1 MKFRETINLISG
13 KVILLGNE
21 AIARGA
27 IEAGVGVAA
36 GYPGTPSTEILEA
49 LASVARDLNIYVEWS
64 VNEKTAFEVAYG
76 AALSGVRALVT
87 MKHVGLNVA
96 ADPLMSSAYTG
107 VEEGFVIVSADDPS
121 MWSSQNEQDNRI
133 YGIHAYIPVLEPS
146 TPKEA
151 KELCKEAFEL
161 SSRFKHPVI
170 LRTTTRISHTRG
182 VIELGPIPRPKTKG
196 VFKKN
201 PERFV
206 LVPANA
212 RKRRLELIKKWLEI
226 ESYLSRDF
234 KYNRIEGEGDILI
247 IAPGIAYAYVREVLQ
262 RFNIHA
268 KVLKLASPVPLP
280 SELVTKAL
288 DNVSRI
294 LVVEELEPIVEQQL
308 RALVQSK
315 GLDIEVHG
323 KDYIGLA
330 YEITFERV
338 IDALSKF
345 LSKELK
351 VPKGIDDIN
360 INIPPRP
367 PVLCPG
373 CPYRPLFYIMRKE
386 ANKMKNEKGY
396 EPIFTG
402 DIGCYSLGLNPP
414 YRVQDTCIAMGAS
427 IGLANGLA
435 QTTEVPIVAIIGDS
449 TFFHA
454 GIPPLLNAVYNE
466 APFLTIVLDNR
477 TTAMT
482 GHQPHPG
489 TGFRADGRPAK
500 RILVENV
507 ARGLGIEYI
516 EIIDPF
522 NLKEAEEK
530 YVKALNYVMKKK
542 KPALI
547 VSRRS
552 CALLAISKARRA
564 GFEIPR
570 YVVNDGKCK
579 ACGICYKVF
588 ACPAI
593 TSRENG
599 KAWIDPALC
608 TGCGV
613 CMDVCP
619 FNAITLVKEFNR
631 EKWSEFWR

>member
-1 MKFRETINLISG
+1 MRLKETLSLTSG
-13 KVILLGNE
+13 RVILLGNE

-27 IEAGVGVAA
+27 IEAGIGVAT

-49 LASVARDLNIYVEWS
+49 LASIARDIGMYVEWS

-76 AALSGVRALVT
+76 AAISGIRALVT

-133 YGIHAYIPVLEPS
+133 YGLHAYVPVLEPS
-146 TPKEA
+146 TPGEA

-161 SSRFKHPVI
+161 SSKFKHPVI
-170 LRTTTRISHTRG
+170 LRSTTRISHTRG
-182 VIELGPIPRPKTKG
+182 VVELGPIPRPRTKG

-212 RKRRLELIKKWLEI
+212 RRRKLELIKKWSEI
-226 ESYLSRDF
+226 ETYLSKNF
-234 KYNRIEGEGDILI
+234 KYNRVEGEGDILI
-247 IAPGIAYAYVREVLQ
+247 IAPGIAYAYVKEVLQ
-262 RFNIHA
+262 KFSINA

-280 SELVTKAL
+280 SELVIKAL
-288 DNVSRI
+288 EGVSKA
-294 LVVEELEPIVEQQL
+294 LVVEELEPVVEQQL
-308 RALVQSK
+308 RALIQSRD
-315 GLDIEVHG
+315 LDVEVHG
-323 KDYIGLA
+323 KDYVGLP

-338 IDALSKF
+338 ISALSKF
-345 LSKELK
+345 LGKELRISESIGD
-351 VPKGIDDIN
+351 VDIR
-360 INIPPRP
+360 IPLRP

-386 ANKMKNEKGY
+386 ANKMKSERGY
-396 EPIFTG
+396 EPTFTG
-402 DIGCYSLGLNPP
+402 DIGCYTLGLNPP
-414 YRVQDTCIAMGAS
+414 YRVQDTCIEMGGS
-427 IGLANGLA
+427 IGVANGLA

-500 RILVENV
+500 TILIENI
-507 ARGLGIEYI
+507 AKGLGIEYV

-530 YVKALNYVMKKK
+530 YIEALNYVLEKRR
-542 KPALI
+542 PAVI

-552 CALLAISKARRA
+552 CALLAIRKARRA

-570 YVVNDGKCK
+570 YVVDDNKCK

-593 TSRENG
+593 IPKEDG
-599 KAWIDPALC
+599 KAQIDPALC

-613 CMDVCP
+613 CIDICP
-619 FNAITLVKEFNR
+619 FKAIMPMKEFDKN
-631 EKWSEFWR
+631 KWNQFWK